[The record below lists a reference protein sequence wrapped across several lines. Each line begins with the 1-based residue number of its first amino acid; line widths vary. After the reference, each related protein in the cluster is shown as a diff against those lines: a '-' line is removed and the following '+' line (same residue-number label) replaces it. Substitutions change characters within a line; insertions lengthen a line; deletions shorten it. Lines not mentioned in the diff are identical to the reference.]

1 MRSGYEITV
10 RVLLLTP
17 RCHMTFNIELL
28 PAILSA
34 GDRVNNVTRV
44 VTASEGNLA
53 PEPNCNRKRGAFR
66 SSENQ
71 INVCSSPCDLVTN
84 SLAENTV
91 KVTSRS
97 Y

>member
-1 MRSGYEITV
+1 MA
-10 RVLLLTP
+10 
-17 RCHMTFNIELL
+17 FKIELF
-28 PAILSA
+28 PANLSA
-34 GDRVNNVTRV
+34 GDCVSNVTRV
-44 VTASEGNLA
+44 VTASEGNFA
-53 PEPNCNRKRGAFR
+53 PEPNCNQKRGAPVR

-71 INVCSSPCDLVTN
+71 IKVCSSPCDLVTN

>member
-1 MRSGYEITV
+1 
-10 RVLLLTP
+10 
-17 RCHMTFNIELL
+17 MTFKIELF
-28 PAILSA
+28 PANLSA
-34 GDRVNNVTRV
+34 GDCVSNVTRV

-53 PEPNCNRKRGAFR
+53 AEPNCNRKRGAFR

-84 SLAENTV
+84 RLAENTV

>member
-1 MRSGYEITV
+1 
-10 RVLLLTP
+10 
-17 RCHMTFNIELL
+17 MTFKIELF
-28 PAILSA
+28 PANLSA
-34 GDRVNNVTRV
+34 GDCVSNVTRV

-53 PEPNCNRKRGAFR
+53 PEPNCNQERGAFR

-71 INVCSSPCDLVTN
+71 IKVCSSPCDLVTN

>member
-1 MRSGYEITV
+1 
-10 RVLLLTP
+10 
-17 RCHMTFNIELL
+17 MTFKIELF
-28 PAILSA
+28 PANLSA
-34 GDRVNNVTRV
+34 GDCVSNVTRV

-53 PEPNCNRKRGAFR
+53 PEPYCNQKRGAFR

-71 INVCSSPCDLVTN
+71 IKVCSSPCDLVAN